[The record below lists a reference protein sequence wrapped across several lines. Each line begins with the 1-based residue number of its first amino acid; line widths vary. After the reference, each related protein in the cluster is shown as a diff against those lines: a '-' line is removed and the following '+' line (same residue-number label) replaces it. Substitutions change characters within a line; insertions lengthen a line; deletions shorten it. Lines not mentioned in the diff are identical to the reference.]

1 MIPAQSM
8 GGGGCF
14 AFPDVCKTPTPAGT
28 PPLPYPNLGQ
38 NTQIKGNTA
47 AKKVFIKKKKAAV
60 VGSEIASTTG
70 DEPGS
75 AGGVISGK
83 TKGTATY
90 MTGYPKVKIEGKIA
104 GMLGSV
110 MKQNDN
116 NIVGAQVAPSQTTV
130 LYSPVPVMGGS
141 ASVDGKVETVVE
153 KLRATSQE
161 SVEFGDVTV
170 EILDDAG
177 APLPSQPVRI
187 TLPTGQVVM
196 ARTDSDG
203 LVQLTDIEKGNGP
216 VEYELVDLD
225 DDALE

>member
-8 GGGGCF
+8 GGGSCF

-47 AKKVFIKKKKAAV
+47 AKNVFIKKKKAAV
-60 VGSEIASTTG
+60 VGSEIATTTG

-104 GMLGSV
+104 GMMGSV

-141 ASVDGKVETVVE
+141 ASVGGKVKTAVE
-153 KLRATSQE
+153 KMRETSQE
-161 SVEFGDVTV
+161 EYKPGTIKVTTHVNDQADAYQRVHLEMADGRTIRTAMNAQGEVEVTDLSPGN
-170 EILDDAG
+170 IA
-177 APLPSQPVRI
+177 VRHANI
-187 TLPTGQVVM
+187 HSESM
-196 ARTDSDG
+196 
-203 LVQLTDIEKGNGP
+203 E
-216 VEYELVDLD
+216 
-225 DDALE
+225 